1 MDPNSNTSKS
11 RRGVPIKVWLPDE
24 YYIILRE
31 IAEKEGYE
39 TVPDLII
46 SILSSYI
53 KGSLRLPPTEDKK
66 SAEFIARRLERT
78 VQDLLNPF
86 TGKLDEIYRR
96 LATIQELL
104 EEIGKQEMI
113 ARREEEQ
120 IKKPISRAAQA
131 ERASIAR
138 KGTSA
143 IDRLREEG
151 VVFQEDLKWLR
162 APDKFFQK
170 LQREGAIVIELNG
183 ERIAIDNRFW
193 EEFTAILPQIYVRD
207 PEEASG
213 LIESSMGKSVA
224 RRLFMKLLSAGYI
237 YYDETLG
244 HWRLSSI
251 LEERS

>member
-1 MDPNSNTSKS
+1 M
-11 RRGVPIKVWLPDE
+11 PIKIWLPDE
-24 YYIILRE
+24 YYIVLRE
-31 IAEKEGYE
+31 LAEKEGYE

-66 SAEFIARRLERT
+66 SAEFIARRLERA

-104 EEIGKQEMI
+104 EEMGKQEMI
-113 ARREEEQ
+113 VRREEEQ

-131 ERASIAR
+131 ERAPIAR

-162 APDKFFQK
+162 APNKFFQK
-170 LQREGAIVIELNG
+170 LQREGAIVIELDG
-183 ERIAIDNRFW
+183 ERIAVDNRFW
-193 EEFTAILPQIYVRD
+193 EEFTTILPQIYVRD
-207 PEEASG
+207 PEEASS

-224 RRLFMKLLSAGYI
+224 GRLFKKLLSAGYI

-251 LEERS
+251 LEELS